1 MMLMTPFF
9 SPSPIWRRGKRMVCH
24 HSFPPPPLGEVEKN
38 GVTGLTSPMPAS
50 HLTPPLTESKRGQ
63 VVMMDGQLHSFFL
76 LPGIL
81 KNDFQQS
88 PDTVDQR
95 EPQRGRQRQFLNM
108 VGVLTL
114 QEQVYTCVC
123 VHVYVENLKKSLGV
137 EIGIYEEYDGYV
149 YMYISMYMYIYIYIE
164 MVQVEN

>member
-1 MMLMTPFF
+1 
-9 SPSPIWRRGKRMVCH
+9 
-24 HSFPPPPLGEVEKN
+24 
-38 GVTGLTSPMPAS
+38 
-50 HLTPPLTESKRGQ
+50 
-63 VVMMDGQLHSFFL
+63 MDGQLHSFFL

-123 VHVYVENLKKSLGV
+123 VHVQVENLKKSLGV
-137 EIGIYEEYDGYV
+137 EIGISEEYDGYV
-149 YMYISMYMYIYIYIE
+149 YMYISMYIYIYIYIE
-164 MVQVEN
+164 MVQVEY